1 MAAYVIL
8 RITAHDPEKLKAYQN
23 VAPAI
28 IEKFEGKLLA
38 RGGEVTVLEGAT
50 DNRRTVIVEF
60 PSMEKAKSF
69 YNSPEYKKAI
79 SLREGAADFEVLA
92 VEGLG

>member
-8 RITAHDPEKLKAYQN
+8 RITVHDPEKLKAYQQ

-28 IEKFEGKLLA
+28 IEQHGGRLLA
-38 RGGEVTVLEGAT
+38 RGGEVLSLEGPA
-50 DNRRTVIVEF
+50 DNRITVIIEF
-60 PSMEKAKSF
+60 ATMEKAKNF
-69 YNSPEYKKAI
+69 YSSPEYTEAI
-79 SLREGAADFEVLA
+79 AMRKGAAAFEVVA